1 MSPFSTILRKLSGV
15 GTATIAQATQSAAN
29 FMVTMLAAR
38 MLGLEALGLFSLL
51 YGSFILATGI
61 ISGFV
66 GDSLMVLDRFNARTR
81 TALFGWALVLLL
93 FVGAASLGCS
103 LLGTGFSLGSAA
115 LYALAAISYV
125 AEDLVRRNHMATLT
139 FARIVAMDMVVLVA
153 ASGMILGTAWRGT
166 PSLETFL
173 IAIII
178 GQTAGLVLGWV
189 TLPRAERQWTYAP
202 AAWRAVAGYGIWRS
216 ALQAL
221 RPGQLTLNRLLII
234 AVVSLSAAGSLEATR
249 IYAAPAMLVVSG
261 VCSYLFASMARR
273 MGGTLAEQLRETDKA
288 VLRLGL
294 VTVACAVIGV
304 AVLPWGGPLITGH
317 ALSALA
323 VTGWLA
329 YALAVAMATP
339 YGLLA
344 SVLERA
350 RAVFAVRL
358 LDTLLSLALVAAVIV
373 LTSDYRWVP
382 WAAALGSMAGG
393 YAIRRWVLGTLIREA
408 SDGYRTALGNFTRTE
423 DAAVPG
429 KEERF
434 S

>member
-1 MSPFSTILRKLSGV
+1 MIQLSSVIRKLSGV

-38 MLGLEALGLFSLL
+38 LLGLEALGLFSLL
-51 YGSFILATGI
+51 YGSFILATGV

-66 GDSLMVLDRFNARTR
+66 GDSLMVLDRFNASIR
-81 TALFGWALVLLL
+81 TALLGWALVLMLG
-93 FVGAASLGCS
+93 VGAACLGFGLMGS
-103 LLGTGFSLGSAA
+103 GFSLGSAMLFA
-115 LYALAAISYV
+115 IAAISYV
-125 AEDLVRRNHMATLT
+125 AEDLVRRNHMATLS
-139 FARIVAMDMVVLVA
+139 FARIVAMDLVVLA
-153 ASGMILGTAWRGT
+153 TSCGIILGTAWRGT

-178 GQTAGLVLGWV
+178 SQAAGLVLGWI
-189 TLPRAERQWTYAP
+189 TLPAVERQWNYAP
-202 AAWRAVAGYGIWRS
+202 AAWRTVAGYGFWRA

-221 RPGQLTLNRLLII
+221 RPGQLTLNRVLII
-234 AVVSLSAAGSLEATR
+234 AVVSLSAAGSLEAAR

-261 VCSYLFASMARR
+261 ACSYLFASMARR
-273 MGGTLAEQLRETDKA
+273 LEGSLSDQLRVTDKA
-288 VLRLGL
+288 VLRLGV
-294 VTVACAVIGV
+294 VTAACAVIGV

-317 ALSALA
+317 ELSALA
-323 VTGWLA
+323 VTGWLV
-329 YALAVAMATP
+329 YALAVATATP

-350 RAVFAVRL
+350 RAVFTVRL
-358 LDTLLSLALVAAVIV
+358 LDTLLSLALVAAAIL
-373 LTSDYRWVP
+373 LTGDYRWVP
-382 WAAALGSMAGG
+382 WAAALGSLAGG
-393 YAIRRWVLGTLIREA
+393 YAIRRWILGSLIRETP
-408 SDGYRTALGNFTRTE
+408 DGYRTTQGNFTRTE